1 MKNYKVIT
9 GKIPALEQ
17 EVATLL
23 ADGWELIGG
32 VTSVQKGSVVEY
44 AQSLAKDIEVAVKPV
59 VKKRASR
66 AKTKEA

>member
-17 EVATLL
+17 EINELL
-23 ADGWELIGG
+23 NDGWELIGG
-32 VTSVQKGSVVEY
+32 ITSAPRGSLIEY